1 VSGDGAAETL
11 SMSSGETVLFIAGA
25 VVTVVLLVAA
35 VVLWVV
41 LHRQERRAEAEAER
55 SGEAEA

>member
-1 VSGDGAAETL
+1 MSRDGAAAAETL
-11 SMSSGETVLFIAGA
+11 SMSSGELVLFIAGA

-41 LHRQERRAEAEAER
+41 LHRQERRAEAER